1 MLRQNL
7 REIALDYNEQR
18 RLLRIGFQC
27 QELIVILLVLIA
39 KHTQSMRTVDFR
51 F

>member
-18 RLLRIGFQC
+18 RLLRIGFC
-27 QELIVILLVLIA
+27 QEFIVILLVLIV